1 VTYWFRALADP
12 QPQPRVADSSQGRSI
27 NAEHPI
33 VFAALH
39 SAYDPAMPGQTNIAV
54 SDDGVPIHFDL
65 YEGGSP
71 VLVFVHGWCCDRHY
85 WDAQVAVFSPR
96 YGVVCLDLAG
106 HGDSGRGRS
115 RWSAGAFGEDV
126 AAVVR
131 QIGSAQVVLVGH
143 SMGGPV
149 IVEAARRIPDIVI
162 GVIGADTWSLVRSE
176 QAVTQFVAPFRTDF
190 PAAMEKF
197 VRASFLDGADPTLV
211 ERVVIGMS
219 AASREIAISTISE
232 VGSNG
237 RGLRQGLREIA
248 VPKIAINSVPRLSAA
263 EALDFGIDLMPMTGV
278 GHFLMMENPQTFND
292 LLARAVE
299 KCVQQREAMGR

>member
-1 VTYWFRALADP
+1 
-12 QPQPRVADSSQGRSI
+12 
-27 NAEHPI
+27 
-33 VFAALH
+33 
-39 SAYDPAMPGQTNIAV
+39 MPGQTNIAV

-85 WDAQVAVFSPR
+85 WDAQIAAFAPR
-96 YGVVCLDLAG
+96 YRVVCLDLAG

-162 GVIGADTWSLVRSE
+162 GVIGAETWSLVRSDN
-176 QAVTQFVAPFRTDF
+176 AIMQFGAPFRADF

-197 VRASFLDGADPTLV
+197 VRASFPDGADPTLV
-211 ERVVIGMS
+211 ERVVTGMS
-219 AASREIAISTISE
+219 AASPEIAISTISE
-232 VGSNG
+232 VGSNDG
-237 RGLRQGLREIA
+237 GLRQGLREIA
-248 VPKIAINSVPRLSAA
+248 VPKIAINAVPRLSAA
-263 EALDFGIDLMPMTGV
+263 EALEFGIDLMPMTGG
-278 GHFLMMENPQTFND
+278 GHFLMIQDPQTFNR
-292 LLARAVE
+292 LLAQAVE
-299 KCVQQREAMGR
+299 KCAQRREATGGWMRR